1 MCTGCGR
8 QIPVDYNVCPHC
20 GRPQNQPSAGPAPAY
35 GQQQQFEPVGGI
47 RYLFYLLSFFSLL
60 IGFVLFL
67 VWMKDPNPDKRR
79 VGKNCLM
86 ISVVAIVLSILCW
99 GVAAIIGLAFY

>member
-1 MCTGCGR
+1 MCIGCGR
-8 QIPVDYNVCPHC
+8 QIAADYNVCPHC
-20 GRPQNQPSAGPAPAY
+20 GRQQGTQSGGQPQPYA
-35 GQQQQFEPVGGI
+35 QQQFQPVGGI

-99 GVAAIIGLAFY
+99 GVAAIVGLAFL